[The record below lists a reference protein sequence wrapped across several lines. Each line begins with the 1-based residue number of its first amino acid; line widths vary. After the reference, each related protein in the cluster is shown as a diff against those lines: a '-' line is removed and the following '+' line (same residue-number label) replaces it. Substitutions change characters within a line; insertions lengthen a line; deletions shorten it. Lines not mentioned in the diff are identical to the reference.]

1 MLIVGLMSGT
11 SADGVDAALCQIEG
25 RPPRLQARV
34 LAGATFPY
42 EPPLRR
48 RILAACSPHSSRVD
62 EICRLSFDLAERFAE
77 AALEAIRQAGQEP
90 SQIDL
95 IGSHGQTVWHQVDAG
110 RVTSTLQIGEASVIA
125 ERTGITTVSNFRARD
140 VSAGGQG
147 APLTGYADWLLL
159 RHPER
164 WRAVQNI
171 GGIANV
177 TFLPPLSA
185 GETLSMA
192 FDTGPGNALIDAL
205 AAAITDGRLACDRDG
220 QLALAGHIDEPWL
233 GQLLAHP
240 YFGRR
245 PPKTTGR
252 ELFGEAMAAR
262 LLQDGRDRGLGD
274 PDIVATITALTARS
288 IAQAYRDF
296 APAPI
301 EEVILGGG
309 GARNPAL
316 VAMLRQALAPVPV
329 RTHEDL
335 GLDGD
340 LKEALVF
347 ALLAHETWHDRPGVL
362 PALTGAQHA
371 TVLGQITPGANF
383 RHLIEHTWRHT

>member
-1 MLIVGLMSGT
+1 
-11 SADGVDAALCQIEG
+11 
-25 RPPRLQARV
+25 
-34 LAGATFPY
+34 
-42 EPPLRR
+42 
-48 RILAACSPHSSRVD
+48 
-62 EICRLSFDLAERFAE
+62 
-77 AALEAIRQAGQEP
+77 
-90 SQIDL
+90 
-95 IGSHGQTVWHQVDAG
+95 
-110 RVTSTLQIGEASVIA
+110 
-125 ERTGITTVSNFRARD
+125 
-140 VSAGGQG
+140 
-147 APLTGYADWLLL
+147 
-159 RHPER
+159 
-164 WRAVQNI
+164 
-171 GGIANV
+171 
-177 TFLPPLSA
+177 
-185 GETLSMA
+185 
-192 FDTGPGNALIDAL
+192 
-205 AAAITDGRLACDRDG
+205 
-220 QLALAGHIDEPWL
+220 
-233 GQLLAHP
+233 
-240 YFGRR
+240 
-245 PPKTTGR
+245 
-252 ELFGEAMAAR
+252 MAAR

-362 PALTGAQHA
+362 PALTGAEHA